1 MQEIIIM
8 NKEKIKA
15 LIVLIVLSFSA
26 TSFGQDIN
34 SQILDLE
41 EKKKSL
47 EADIGKINR
56 DIGRT
61 DSLAKE
67 ESKRFLVLEDRYV
80 KDIERRQNELTAL
93 QTRLDKTIGSLQAEK
108 NAQYSYEIRSSNI
121 ESMRKS
127 FREELSLYCSELENL
142 IKKSIPWESETR
154 LNRVI
159 ALRRDLENS
168 NATVEEGFSRLKAIY
183 KEETRLGDEITL
195 LNKSITRNDGEVI
208 NARVLKIGNQW
219 LMYVNEDENQF
230 GILQKVKGSNDSL
243 TYKWKEDLNFE
254 ERQAVKL
261 AIDVKS
267 ARKPP
272 QIVKIP
278 VSFINDIETKE
289 KTNIPEDAKP
299 QPEESK

>member
-8 NKEKIKA
+8 NKEKIIA

-41 EKKKSL
+41 ENKKSL

-127 FREELSLYCSELENL
+127 FREELSLYCFELENL
-142 IKKSIPWESETR
+142 IKKSIPWESEAR

-230 GILQKVKGSNDSL
+230 GVLQKVKGSNDSL